1 MCAPAVLRWCLTCV
15 SCCAA
20 SQAKFQLDQRV
31 AMAGGRFRRLQEQEQ
46 AAALMVAQVA
56 AGCAADCVSV
66 HELIMQQPAQQA
78 QEQAA

>member
-1 MCAPAVLRWCLTCV
+1 
-15 SCCAA
+15 
-20 SQAKFQLDQRV
+20 
-31 AMAGGRFRRLQEQEQ
+31 MAGGRFRRLQEQEQ